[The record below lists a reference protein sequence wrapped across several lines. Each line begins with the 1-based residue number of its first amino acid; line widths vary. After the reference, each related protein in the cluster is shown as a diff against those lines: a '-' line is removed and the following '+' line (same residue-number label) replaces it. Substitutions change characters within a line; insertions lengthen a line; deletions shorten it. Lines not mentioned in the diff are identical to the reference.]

1 MPTLFVATNGL
12 SIWTSTDRGATLA
25 RMPTST
31 GLYSGSRV
39 WSLLETPR
47 GLMAGTDSGIY
58 LWDAAGARW
67 TGLTSPNAVQMVTA
81 LAVSPGNPDVILAG
95 AQPGALYR
103 SEDAGRSWT
112 KLDVSIKPYVSSG
125 FFEDPRSIA
134 AGTRAERPEA
144 RHWTRVTQI
153 VFDARDPMLVWAG
166 VEIGG
171 AWRSRDGGVTWT
183 ACSNGLK
190 SLDVHGFAVDG
201 GASRTIFATTNDGLH
216 RSSDGGENWTYQPID
231 SAWQYVRSIQKQEG
245 GCGGMLLT
253 NGNGAPGTE
262 GRLFRSRDRG
272 ATWTIVPL
280 PGSVES
286 SLYFLATHRSMP
298 DLVFA
303 AATLGQLFRSDN
315 GGESWTSL
323 KQRLPEIR
331 AIAWMP

>member
-1 MPTLFVATNGL
+1 MPTLFVA
-12 SIWTSTDRGATLA
+12 STDLGATLA

-58 LWDAAGARW
+58 LWDTAGARW
-67 TGLTSPNAVQMVTA
+67 TGLASPNVIQLVTA
-81 LAVSPGNPDVILAG
+81 LAISPGNPDIILAG
-95 AQPGALYR
+95 TQPGALYR
-103 SEDAGRSWT
+103 SEDAGQTWK
-112 KLDVSIKPYVSSG
+112 KLDVSIKPYASSG

-134 AGTRAERPEA
+134 AGVRAERPEA
-144 RHWTRVTQI
+144 RHWTRVSQI
-153 VFDARDPMLVWAG
+153 VFDARDPMLAWAG

-183 ACSNGLK
+183 HCSDGLR

-201 GASRTIFATTNDGLH
+201 GPSRVVFATTNDGLH
-216 RSSDGGENWTYQPID
+216 KSSDDGESWTFQPID
-231 SAWQYVRSIQKQEG
+231 SAWQYVRSIQQKNG
-245 GCGGMLLT
+245 GHADLFLT

-272 ATWTIVPL
+272 AIWTAVPL
-280 PGSVES
+280 GGPVES
-286 SLYFLATHRSMP
+286 SLYFLATHPSNP
-298 DLVFA
+298 DLIFA
-303 AATLGQLFRSDN
+303 AATLGQLFRSDD

-323 KQRLPEIR
+323 KQRLTEIR

>member
-12 SIWTSTDRGATLA
+12 SIWTSIDLGATLA

-39 WSLLETPR
+39 WSLLETPH

-58 LWDAAGARW
+58 LWDAAAVRW
-67 TGLTSPNAVQMVTA
+67 MGLSSPNPVQMVTA
-81 LAVSPGNPDVILAG
+81 LAMSPGNPDVILAG
-95 AQPGALYR
+95 TQPGALYR
-103 SEDAGRSWT
+103 SEDAGQSWK
-112 KLDVSIKPYVSSG
+112 KLDVSIKPYASSG

-134 AGTRAERPEA
+134 AGMRAERPEA

-153 VFDARDPMLVWAG
+153 VFDARDPMLAWAG

-183 ACSNGLK
+183 HCSNGLR

-201 GASRTIFATTNDGLH
+201 GTSRIVFATTNDGLH
-216 RSSDGGENWTYQPID
+216 KSNDDGESWIFQPID
-231 SAWQYVRSIQKQEG
+231 SPWQYVRSIQPG
-245 GCGGMLLT
+245 GRAGVLLT

-272 ATWTIVPL
+272 AIWTAVPL
-280 PGSVES
+280 GAPVES
-286 SLYFLATHRSMP
+286 SLYFLATHPSNP
-298 DLVFA
+298 DLIFA
-303 AATLGQLFRSDN
+303 AATLGQLFRSDD
-315 GGESWTSL
+315 GGESWTPL
-323 KQRLPEIR
+323 KQRLTEIR